1 MSCIALILRVQGHE
15 NCESSSCALFEGQI
29 GHQGFCRYKKHSLDG
44 GNEVRAMVRVFAV
57 IFVLVMMASIG
68 ATAEQYK
75 INKPI
80 YGFYLGESKQS
91 LLQRAKTEGVAYSLK
106 GKIPSELF
114 PDSYMF
120 TSSLNKSEQV
130 EYAVVSFYKDYV
142 GQVTVYLRDKP
153 ENRFLQAAQVLDQSW
168 NSMPGYSGQT
178 FGPAYIITLPEV
190 LVTLVEAKTET
201 HIAYVHRGLMRKQG
215 EERSKAMAK

>member
-1 MSCIALILRVQGHE
+1 MRE
-15 NCESSSCALFEGQI
+15 E
-29 GHQGFCRYKKHSLDG
+29 FCQSRKRPRNG
-44 GNEVRAMVRVFAV
+44 GNKVRVLARVFAAV
-57 IFVLVMMASIG
+57 FVLMMIASVV
-68 ATAEQYK
+68 ASAEQYK

-91 LLQRAKTEGVAYSLK
+91 LMQRASQEGITYSLK
-106 GKIPSELF
+106 GNLPGQMF
-114 PDSYMF
+114 PESYAF
-120 TSSLNKSEQV
+120 NSSLNKSEQV
-130 EYAVVSFYKDYV
+130 EYAVASFYKDYV
-142 GQVTVYLRDKP
+142 GQVTVYLVDKP

-201 HIAYVHRGLMRKQG
+201 HITYIHRGLMRKQG
-215 EERSKAMAK
+215 EERMKTSAE

>member
-1 MSCIALILRVQGHE
+1 MRNSIRI
-15 NCESSSCALFEGQI
+15 CA
-29 GHQGFCRYKKHSLDG
+29 
-44 GNEVRAMVRVFAV
+44 AV
-57 IFVLVMMASIG
+57 FVLCMIASIG
-68 ATAEQYK
+68 ASAEQYK

-91 LLQRAKTEGVAYSLK
+91 LMQRAHQEGIAYNLK
-106 GKIPSELF
+106 GDVSGQMFPESYLF
-114 PDSYMF
+114 D
-120 TSSLNKSEQV
+120 SSLDKSEQV
-130 EYAVVSFYKDYV
+130 EYAVVSFYRDNV
-142 GQVTVYLRDKP
+142 GQVTVYLVDKP

-201 HIAYVHRGLMRKQG
+201 HISYVHRGLMRKQG
-215 EERSKAMAK
+215 EERMKTSAK